1 MHTRR
6 FRPSAYGDAGGRQVE
21 TASDW
26 LYLHAN
32 EFWFDDTKYLFVIL
46 GGAGLQ
52 TLYRPDGT
60 VLAKFF
66 AAGKPETDQIVTAL
80 RSRGRRATPAE
91 IAALKEGVGKA
102 SSAPASSAPASTAPA
117 FIAESGPTFT
127 LPGAPTA
134 PTAPA
139 KKKKRR
145 VKPKSLAIYQRS
157 WFPFAVGGGVL
168 ALLALFAVS
177 MRKRAAA

>member
-6 FRPSAYGDAGGRQVE
+6 FRSSVYGDAGGRQAE
-21 TASDW
+21 SPTDW

-32 EFWFDDTKYLFVIL
+32 QFWFDDAKYLFVIL

-60 VLAKFF
+60 VSATFF
-66 AAGKPETDQIVTAL
+66 AAGKPETDRIVTIL
-80 RSRGRRATPAE
+80 RTRGRQATQAE
-91 IAALKEGVGKA
+91 VMALKDGGGRTA
-102 SSAPASSAPASTAPA
+102 APAPTVETA
-117 FIAESGPTFT
+117 PTFT
-127 LPGAPTA
+127 LPGAPAA

-139 KKKKRR
+139 KKKRR
-145 VKPKSLAIYQRS
+145 MKPKPLAIYERA

-168 ALLALFAVS
+168 ALIALFAVA
-177 MRKRAAA
+177 MRKRGAA

>member
-6 FRPSAYGDAGGRQVE
+6 FRPSVYGDAGGRQAE
-21 TASDW
+21 SPSDW

-32 EFWFDDTKYLFVIL
+32 EFWFDDAKYLFVIL

-52 TLYRPDGT
+52 TIYRPDGT
-60 VLAKFF
+60 VLSKFF

-80 RSRGRRATPAE
+80 RSRGRRASPAE
-91 IAALKEGVGKA
+91 IAALKEGVAKRA
-102 SSAPASSAPASTAPA
+102 AAPTPTVETA
-117 FIAESGPTFT
+117 PTFT
-127 LPGAPTA
+127 LPGAPVA
-134 PTAPA
+134 PTVPA

-145 VKPKSLAIYQRS
+145 VKPKPLAIYQRS

-168 ALLALFAVS
+168 ALLALFALS
-177 MRKRAAA
+177 RKKAA